1 MMFFRGL
8 IHLLKAYPWRSVAL
22 VLAIIPVIS
31 MLSSLSS
38 HRLKVGSLPEPLQ
51 EPLAHKKQP
60 LALHGWSL
68 HPLATFKLEARV
80 LSTKH
85 YKGDEHVRL
94 SPFDFALGW
103 GPMADPATLSRL
115 EITQSDR
122 YYRWQWWGAPP
133 LGEADLIR
141 HSTNAHL
148 IPANDD
154 IALALSAV
162 KKGDLI
168 QITGKLVEATHPNA
182 NKPWRSSL
190 TRDDRGEGACEIIL
204 VESLQHI
211 SGRSG
216 NL

>member
-1 MMFFRGL
+1 MKLRAFMLAFGL
-8 IHLLKAYPWRSVAL
+8 CLSLALAFVIVSTQKEGQPSPDLRSVPEQTTL
-22 VLAIIPVIS
+22 HSTPIP
-31 MLSSLSS
+31 
-38 HRLKVGSLPEPLQ
+38 
-51 EPLAHKKQP
+51 
-60 LALHGWSL
+60 LHGWSL
-68 HPLATFKLEARV
+68 QPLATFTLQARV

-85 YKGDEHVRL
+85 YEGDEHAKL
-94 SPFDFALGW
+94 SRYDFALGW
-103 GPMADPATLSRL
+103 GSMAEPSKLDRL

-122 YYRWQWWGAPP
+122 YYHWQWWGAPP
-133 LGEADLIR
+133 LPEADLIR

-148 IPANDD
+148 IPANDE
-154 IALALSAV
+154 ISLALAAV

-168 QITGKLVEATHPNA
+168 QIAGKLVEATHPNA
-182 NKPWRSSL
+182 TKPWRSSL